1 MRKRSKEVE
10 LPLSKEDLDSLRQ
23 MMDYIKSSQDD
34 ELIEKY
40 ELRPSVGLSAP
51 QIGISKKLFC
61 IHTPNE
67 TGESLYSYAVANPKI
82 ISHSEEKTYIPGGE
96 GCLSVAE
103 EKNGLVPRAKRIK
116 AKVTLV
122 DLETGLTSQ
131 VLMKL
136 SGYVAIVFQHE
147 FDHLLGILFIDKV
160 KESLPGLTPVAFV
173 EQEL

>member
-1 MRKRSKEVE
+1 MRKRSKDVE
-10 LPLSKEDLDSLRQ
+10 LPLSMEDLDTLRQ
-23 MMDYIKSSQDD
+23 MMDYIRNSQTD

-51 QIGISKKLFC
+51 QIAISKKMFC

-67 TGESLYSYAVANPKI
+67 TGESTYSYAIVNPKI

-122 DLETGLTSQ
+122 DLETGSATQ
-131 VLMKL
+131 MVMKL

-160 KESLPGLTPVAFV
+160 KESLPGLTPVAFA
-173 EQEL
+173 ENEL